1 MESGNS
7 AAMEENGTSG
17 VSPMDGP
24 QGLNIHPRPRLGRV
38 LTKRGGIT
46 FVAATFALVAVAS
59 VGWWWRQNSQET
71 QRKTGQPAN
80 IGPATQ
86 AGAEVVKDVSH
97 SLPAATHQDSGHQL
111 QAPGSVPN
119 SGGVNTGSFAATA
132 TPGCG
137 ADPETGQPYRFN
149 PQTGQPCDGLP
160 QERLVVR
167 QAPFIQSR
175 PVPVPSP
182 QQTADELQR
191 AAAVQELQAAMAAP
205 TGVRG
210 AAIQSSSAPLAPAV
224 PDAASAVALSKA
236 LNQARESAD
245 STSSPSHDTDYD
257 AQNAQAQKEA
267 FLKAAREQAS
277 ADYLPSIRTAPL
289 SRYEI
294 RAGWEIP
301 AILEQNLNSDLPG
314 ELKALVAANVYDTA
328 TGLYLLI
335 PQGSRLIGKYDSHV
349 SYGQDGITVVW
360 NRLIYPDA
368 SSIDLDGMQ
377 GLDSHGNS
385 GLRDTVDHHYKRLI
399 GGVALSSLFAAGFAI
414 SQATNQSVLAYQTP
428 GQAASTAV
436 GQDVSQTGA
445 QLTRRNL
452 NTQPTI
458 KVPAGYRFTVRV
470 DRDILFDA
478 PYEPMPAASFP
489 LAPGEKQ
496 LRHRTTEGN

>member
-1 MESGNS
+1 MEPTSDRFNARRQDPGPAFSPIS
-7 AAMEENGTSG
+7 APG
-17 VSPMDGP
+17 
-24 QGLNIHPRPRLGRV
+24 GLNIHPRPRLGRV
-38 LTKRGGIT
+38 LTKRGAIT
-46 FVAATFALVAVAS
+46 FVAIAFALLVIAC
-59 VGWWWRQNSQET
+59 VGLWWRHDSQET
-71 QRKTGQPAN
+71 QRKASQPAN

-86 AGAEVVKDVSH
+86 AGTEVVKDVSH
-97 SLPAATHQDSGHQL
+97 AQPPGAHQDGGRQL
-111 QAPGSVPN
+111 QPPSAVPN
-119 SGGVNTGSFAATA
+119 LSTATA
-132 TPGCG
+132 LGAPACA
-137 ADPETGQPYRFN
+137 ADPQTGQPYRFN

-160 QERLVVR
+160 QERVVVR
-167 QAPFIQSR
+167 QAPVIQPR
-175 PVPVPSP
+175 LAPMPSP
-182 QQTADELQR
+182 QQTAEELQR
-191 AAAVQELQAAMAAP
+191 AAALQELQAAMTAP
-205 TGVRG
+205 TSVRG
-210 AAIQSSSAPLAPAV
+210 ADLQSTATPAAPAV
-224 PDAASAVALSKA
+224 PDAVSAATLSSA
-236 LNQARESAD
+236 LNRAREGAGWSA
-245 STSSPSHDTDYD
+245 SPSHETEYD
-257 AQNAQAQKEA
+257 EQNAQSQKEA
-267 FLKAAREQAS
+267 FLKAAREQAA

-399 GGVALSSLFAAGFAI
+399 GGVALSSLFTAGFAI

-428 GQAASTAV
+428 GQAASAAV
-436 GQDVSQTGA
+436 GQEVSQTGA

-478 PYEPMPAASFP
+478 PYEPMPAASLP
-489 LAPGEKQ
+489 LAPSEKQ